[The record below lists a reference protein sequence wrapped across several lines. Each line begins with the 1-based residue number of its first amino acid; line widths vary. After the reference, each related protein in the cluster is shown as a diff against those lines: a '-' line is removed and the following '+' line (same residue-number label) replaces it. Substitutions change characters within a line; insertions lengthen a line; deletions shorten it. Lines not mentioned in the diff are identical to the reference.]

1 MRSKELVVKRFWS
14 TTGVV
19 ALTGALLLTSA
30 PTASA
35 DYVRDKQWVID
46 VINFKKVWAE
56 SQGEG
61 VTVAVVDTGV
71 DGSHPDLTGQ
81 VLKGMDV
88 TGSGDAQNDTNG
100 HGTGMASLIAG
111 HGHGTNNSEGVIGLA
126 PKAKI
131 LPIKASSTGDDYR
144 DDQWAEGVRY
154 AVDQGADVINLS
166 FGGSSTSPDPE
177 ATEAIKYALQHNVVV
192 VSGTGNDG
200 TAGLEYPAKLPGVV
214 AVGAVDESLK
224 VWKNSNFGPGVTL
237 TAPGVNI
244 ARADTSEA
252 SGYAEGSGVSDAT
265 AYVSAAAALVR
276 AKYPD
281 LTAGQVINRLIKSA
295 TFLDHDVKK
304 VPDEEYGYG
313 IIRPYAALTRDIPKG
328 PKQGPLAQS
337 APSTS
342 TNSGTASDDDSTS
355 QAKKKKKKS
364 SSGSILLIAGI
375 AAVVVVIGIA
385 AVVIRS
391 RRNGG
396 NGGPGSG
403 GGTPPAGTGYPP
415 QPPTGYQPY
424 PNTPP
429 SQGYPAPPGQS
440 PQHPNPYAQQPPHQG
455 Q

>member
-1 MRSKELVVKRFWS
+1 MSFKRVSS
-14 TTGVV
+14 TAGVM
-19 ALTGALLLTSA
+19 AMTGALLLTSA

-35 DYVRDKQWVID
+35 DYIRDRQWVID
-46 VINFKKVWAE
+46 VIDFKKVWAE

-88 TGSGDAQNDTNG
+88 TGSGDAQDDTNG

-111 HGHGTNNSEGVIGLA
+111 HGHGTNSSAGVVGLA

-144 DDQWAEGVRY
+144 GDQWAEGVRY
-154 AVDQGADVINLS
+154 AVDEGADVINLS
-166 FGGSSTSPDPE
+166 FADPSAVPDSKG
-177 ATEAIKYALQHNVVV
+177 AEAIDYALQHDVVV

-200 TAGLEYPAKLPGVV
+200 ITGVEYPAKLPGMV
-214 AVGAVDESLK
+214 AVGAIDESLK
-224 VWKNSNFGPGVTL
+224 VWKKSNFGPGVTL
-237 TAPGVNI
+237 AAPGVNI
-244 ARADTSEA
+244 ARADTTES

-265 AYVSAAAALVR
+265 AYVSATAALVR

-295 TFLDHDVKK
+295 TFLDEDVKK
-304 VPDEEYGYG
+304 VPDEQYGYG
-313 IIRPYAALTRDIPKG
+313 IIRPYAALTKDIPKG

-337 APSTS
+337 SPSTS
-342 TNSGTASDDDSTS
+342 TNSGAASDDNDSTS
-355 QAKKKKKKS
+355 QVAKKKKS

-375 AAVVVVIGIA
+375 AGAVVVLGILFA
-385 AVVIRS
+385 VIRS

-396 NGGPGSG
+396 SSGSG
-403 GGTPPAGTGYPP
+403 SGSGTPSHGTGYPP
-415 QPPTGYQPY
+415 QPPTGYQQY
-424 PNTPP
+424 PNTAPN
-429 SQGYPAPPGQS
+429 QGYPTPPGQS
-440 PQHPNPYAQQPPHQG
+440 PQQPNPYTQQPPHQG